1 MVFLV
6 ILSPPVRPSIEP
18 GVMHVTNTCLMDN
31 GDVNDLSLI
40 YFNKLLVRLDNY
52 ENLTGLF
59 NPYDWVPW
67 YRKRGNEMGDYSLS
81 DNQQ

>member
-1 MVFLV
+1 
-6 ILSPPVRPSIEP
+6 
-18 GVMHVTNTCLMDN
+18 
-31 GDVNDLSLI
+31 VNDLSLI
-40 YFNKLLVRLDNY
+40 YFNKLLVRLNND